1 MIKKKFKSH
10 IFELSLTE
18 STDEE
23 VAKYEKLFSEWQKTL
38 PEKMLMLDD
47 TVLTNLFYDEKWDIL
62 KKELPLAYKI
72 YRENC
77 SILIN
82 NIAKRMEEINAHDD
96 YMREYRKN
104 HKK

>member
-23 VAKYEKLFSEWQKTL
+23 VSKYEKLISDWQKTL

-47 TVLTNLFYDEKWDIL
+47 TVLTNLFYDEKWDKI
-62 KKELPLAYKI
+62 KKECPIAYKI
-72 YRENC
+72 YKENVNY
-77 SILIN
+77 LISG
-82 NIAKRMEEINAHDD
+82 IAKRMEEIDNNEARKIK
-96 YMREYRKN
+96 RERRDT
-104 HKK
+104 

>member
-1 MIKKKFKSH
+1 MMQKKFKAH

-18 STDEE
+18 STEEE
-23 VAKYEKLFSEWQKTL
+23 VTKYEKLISDWQKTL

-77 SILIN
+77 NILIN
-82 NIAKRMEEINAHDD
+82 NIAKRMEEINEHDD